1 MKKIMMLN
9 LRPVAVVLLIL
20 LLSSCSAA
28 VSFDQPTAAQPAAS
42 SASSEAE
49 QPSSDVEGQS
59 CERTP
64 GACAAETV
72 LISAV
77 DYLTLLAEL
86 CGAFVIAVGVIR
98 ALVKFLPHIFTRERD
113 EGEYKEDIRLQ
124 LGKSLALALEFEL
137 GADILKTAVAP
148 TLPIIAQLA
157 AIIVLRT
164 ALNYFL
170 ERELRQ
176 VEQRRADMHLDRE
189 RTAGETSRV

>member
-1 MKKIMMLN
+1 MSKRTLIDRRLV
-9 LRPVAVVLLIL
+9 LLLVVLL
-20 LLSSCSAA
+20 LSGCSAA
-28 VSFDQPTAAQPAAS
+28 VTFGQPDSAAPPAGEP
-42 SASSEAE
+42 SSEIAE
-49 QPSSDVEGQS
+49 DST
-59 CERTP
+59 CARTP
-64 GACAAETV
+64 GACAAESLLTSV
-72 LISAV
+72 V
-77 DYLTLLAEL
+77 DYLTLVAEL
-86 CGAFVIAVGVIR
+86 SGAFVIAVGVLR
-98 ALVKFLPHIFTRERD
+98 ALWSFIPHIFRRERD

-176 VEQRRADMHLDRE
+176 VEQRRADLHLEPGR
-189 RTAGETSRV
+189 ASAETPRP

>member
-1 MKKIMMLN
+1 MKTTTID
-9 LRPVAVVLLIL
+9 LRWALLLAVL
-20 LLSSCSAA
+20 LLSGCSA
-28 VSFDQPTAAQPAAS
+28 SFNIGQPTGTAPAAS
-42 SASSEAE
+42 SVPAQTEPAN
-49 QPSSDVEGQS
+49 DVEGES
-59 CERTP
+59 CARTP
-64 GACAAETV
+64 GACATETL

-98 ALVKFLPHIFTRERD
+98 ALVKFLPHVFRRERD
-113 EGEYKEDIRLQ
+113 EGEYKENIRLQ

-170 ERELRQ
+170 ERELRD
-176 VEQRRADMHLDRE
+176 VEQRRANLHLKPGQE
-189 RTAGETSRV
+189 QAETSRP